1 MLDKTG
7 KNFHLCVYLYLYI
20 TSLQAKISQI
30 PESLMCGNMTF
41 CCHYTSSTLVD
52 SRTGY
57 QTRDH
62 NIVAVELAR
71 GSHIVIRKARPMI
84 GLTRRNFSACSRGTN
99 TDWNS
104 KHSQILVPFQVDSV
118 PFFKM
123 SVWCL
128 IEYYVSIPIS
138 IFNFPP
144 YLNSLIPQIL
154 KMCPPILAT
163 LMKMKPDSAAHPH

>member
-128 IEYYVSIPIS
+128 IEDYVSIPIS
-138 IFNFPP
+138 IFK
-144 YLNSLIPQIL
+144 SLPTWIL
-154 KMCPPILAT
+154 WSPKSWKCALPF
-163 LMKMKPDSAAHPH
+163 

>member
-1 MLDKTG
+1 MYSGFRKPQDCG
-7 KNFHLCVYLYLYI
+7 FHNQNFPGFKI
-20 TSLQAKISQI
+20 PQAKISQI
-30 PESLMCGNMTF
+30 PESLMWGNMTF
-41 CCHYTSSTLVD
+41 CCQYTSSTLVD

-99 TDWNS
+99 TGWNS

-123 SVWCL
+123 SV
-128 IEYYVSIPIS
+128 
-138 IFNFPP
+138 
-144 YLNSLIPQIL
+144 
-154 KMCPPILAT
+154 
-163 LMKMKPDSAAHPH
+163 